1 MGRVFMSPLGTNKYH
16 PSHYVIEGTKSEEAV
31 PFVQEALLAHF
42 CKEWGEEDRV
52 LIFCTEKA
60 KEKNWLDGGNFERGL
75 CSRIDALG
83 LRAPCTMVPIPD
95 GRNER
100 EMMDIFMILIEQLRP
115 GDQVFLDITHSFRSL
130 PLLQTVIVN
139 YAKVLKNIQ
148 VERIV
153 YGAFETLGTA
163 AEVQHMPLEE
173 RLAPVFDLTPYDA
186 LLDWARAVDIF
197 RKAGRPQEIKRL
209 VSRNVGPILAHK
221 ESRSANPVA
230 ERLSRFAKALETL
243 CQDLA
248 AVRGPK
254 LAKAKGLGEEITEVE
269 DQDLI
274 APLTPL
280 FELLRDKL
288 QRFETP
294 DPEAK
299 GFEAAAWCLEHELI
313 FQAYAI
319 ARETVLS
326 GLCRCWGHDP
336 LDEATRE
343 GFWSG
348 LLHVVATKKS
358 MDQWEGLVR
367 ERREEAQRVISQG
380 GESIKK
386 LAQEFEKIRD
396 RRNDLLHGGW
406 KKDTASAESLVD
418 FLRKGGLTSLRTAWE
433 AYRAEGCAPWAHGHR
448 HGGEGDR

>member
-1 MGRVFMSPLGTNKYH
+1 MARVFISPLGTNTYVD
-16 PSHYVIEGTKSEEAV
+16 SYYVIDGRRSQKAV

-42 CKEWGEEDRV
+42 CRDWSSQDRI
-52 LIFCTEKA
+52 LILCTHEACK
-60 KEKNWLDGGNFERGL
+60 KNWADGGNFHVGL
-75 CSRIDALG
+75 GARIHALA
-83 LRAPCTMVPIPD
+83 LPAPCTMVSIPE
-95 GRNER
+95 GRNEK

-130 PLLQTVIVN
+130 PLLQTVILN

-163 AEVQHMPLEE
+163 KEVQKMPLEK

-197 RKAGRPQEIKRL
+197 RKAGRPQEIGRL
-209 VSRNVGPILAHK
+209 VSRNVGPILANK
-221 ESRSANPVA
+221 ETRSANPLAGGLV
-230 ERLSRFAKALETL
+230 RLAKALETL
-243 CQDLA
+243 CLDLA
-248 AVRGPK
+248 AVRGPR
-254 LAKAKGLGEEITEVE
+254 LAEAKGLGEEITAVE

-280 FELLRDKL
+280 LELLRDTL
-288 QRFETP
+288 QRFDTP

-313 FQAYAI
+313 PQAYGI

-336 LDEATRE
+336 LDEQTRE

-348 LLHVVATKKS
+348 LLHVVATNTS
-358 MDQWEGLVR
+358 ADRWQGLLK
-367 ERREEAQRVISQG
+367 ERREEAQDMIRQG
-380 GESIKK
+380 GEAFKK
-386 LAQEFEKIRD
+386 LAQEFERIRD

-406 KKDTASAESLVD
+406 KKSAASAQSLVD
-418 FLRKGGLTSLRTAWE
+418 FLRKGGLASLREAWE
-433 AYRAEGCAPWAHGHR
+433 AYRAQRCLPSSHGN
-448 HGGEGDR
+448 GTAGEGGR